1 MVPYSVW
8 RQAFRIPWVRE
19 NSDAVRFLSDVFYL
33 LLALYRSRRFHDL
46 QRLQSVYFRMIDSFA
61 QYGRSEAK
69 NTVDDLLAVPWFKQR
84 RRDVYRLIIAYN
96 RIARQAGQGDVD
108 APGTFESQAQGLE
121 YVEDFVRC
129 FKALTDFGDED
140 EARVDGLV
148 DDPEAMDAMLTEIF
162 AEVE

>member
-46 QRLQSVYFRMIDSFA
+46 QRLQSVYFRMVDSFA

-69 NTVDDLLAVPWFKQR
+69 NTVDDLLAVPWFNQR
-84 RRDVYRLIIAYN
+84 RRHVYRLIVAYN
-96 RIARQAGQGDVD
+96 RIVEQADQGDAD
-108 APGTFESQAQGLE
+108 TPGTFESQTQVLR
-121 YVEDFVRC
+121 YVEDFVRS
-129 FKALTDFGDED
+129 FKAITDFGAED
-140 EARVDGLV
+140 EARVDGLAE
-148 DDPEAMDAMLTEIF
+148 DPEAMDAMLAEIF

>member
-19 NSDAVRFLSDVFYL
+19 NSDAVRFLSDIFYL

-46 QRLQSVYFRMIDSFA
+46 QRLQSLYFRMIDSFA
-61 QYGRSEAK
+61 QFGRAEAK
-69 NTVDDLLAVPWFKQR
+69 GTVDDLLAVPWFRQR
-84 RRDVYRLIIAYN
+84 RRDVYRLIVAYN
-96 RIARQAGQGDVD
+96 RIIQLSDQGDAD
-108 APGTFESQAQGLE
+108 TPGTFESQTRALE
-121 YVEDFVRC
+121 YVEDFVRS
-129 FKALTDFGDED
+129 FKAITDFGAED

-148 DDPEAMDAMLTEIF
+148 EDPEAIDSMLAEIF